1 MGNGKKSRD
10 NFAQINDVINTR
22 VKRMAVYDKPW
33 TSRMNVP
40 KIVRRIKK
48 PTKIESGKGGI
59 IL

>member
-10 NFAQINDVINTR
+10 NYEQINDIINAR
-22 VKRMAVYDKPW
+22 VKRMTDYDKPW

-48 PTKIESGKGGI
+48 PTKIASGKGGI